1 MAYGGVVAFPFAR
14 LERCKHLTFEG
25 WIFHETLIEAILMA
39 SSYRMDIPCHN
50 VSSRSWNVV
59 SVRSTGQANTA
70 PLKGEQKFADLA
82 WLLCEIQIRYE
93 YLVSII
99 T

>member
-1 MAYGGVVAFPFAR
+1 MGVWLHLC

-39 SSYRMDIPCHN
+39 SSYRMDIPCLN
-50 VSSRSWNVV
+50 LSSRSWDVV
-59 SVRSTGQANTA
+59 SVRSTGQA

-82 WLLCEIQIRYE
+82 WLLCENQAFVAD
-93 YLVSII
+93 LDSTI

>member
-1 MAYGGVVAFPFAR
+1 MGVWLHFC
-14 LERCKHLTFEG
+14 LEHCKHLTFEG

-59 SVRSTGQANTA
+59 SVRSTDQANTA

-82 WLLCEIQIRYE
+82 WLLCEIKICYE
-93 YLVSII
+93 YLVSTI